1 MYLQCGIFEAM
12 PARGAPRRFV
22 PRHALLASRALP
34 VSDPRSGGRATNRRR
49 MLLDAVE
56 LERSLTELTVMN
68 IGRSTSELSK
78 LERAFLD

>member
-1 MYLQCGIFEAM
+1 
-12 PARGAPRRFV
+12 
-22 PRHALLASRALP
+22 
-34 VSDPRSGGRATNRRR
+34 